1 MPSRTSLATFSALAF
16 PVILFGQDPVGQSGG
31 DFLRGKVTA
40 ITPVAQEARQ
50 SSPTEAAVA
59 AVIKQY
65 NQGLNDGNLD
75 MVLKAFL
82 PDGVWMAPNQPSVKG
97 EQELREWFLNYWSR
111 TVAKLQF
118 TPELI
123 RSDGRLAY
131 AVAHVT
137 GTTTP
142 KAGGAPRE
150 QNNKTVFVLRQGNDG
165 SWKIAHYI
173 LNGSNPVQTIP
184 QAR

>member
-1 MPSRTSLATFSALAF
+1 MSLATFSALAF
-16 PVILFGQDPVGQSGG
+16 PAILFGQSAVGQPGG

-40 ITPVAQEARQ
+40 VTLGAQDTRQ
-50 SSPTEAAVA
+50 SNPTEAAVA
-59 AVIKQY
+59 AVIRQY
-65 NQGLNDGNLD
+65 NQGLNEGNLD

-97 EQELREWFLNYWSR
+97 EQELRKWFLNYWSQ

-123 RSDGRLAY
+123 RSEGRLAY

-150 QNNKTVFVLRQGNDG
+150 QDNKTVFVLRQGNDG

-173 LNGSNPVQTIP
+173 LNGSKPVQPAQT
-184 QAR
+184 R

>member
-1 MPSRTSLATFSALAF
+1 MRLSRMSLATLSALAF
-16 PVILFGQDPVGQSGG
+16 PAILFGHGPVGQPSG
-31 DFLRGKVTA
+31 DFLPGKVTA
-40 ITPVAQEARQ
+40 ITPLAQDTRQ

-75 MVLKAFL
+75 TVLKTFL
-82 PDGVWMAPNQPSVKG
+82 PDGVWMAPNQPSIKG
-97 EQELREWFLNYWSR
+97 QEELRKWYLNYWSR

-123 RSDGRLAY
+123 QSDGRLAY

-150 QNNKTVFVLRQGNDG
+150 QDNKTVFVLRQGSDG

-173 LNGSNPVQTIP
+173 LNGSKPVGT
-184 QAR
+184 ARAR